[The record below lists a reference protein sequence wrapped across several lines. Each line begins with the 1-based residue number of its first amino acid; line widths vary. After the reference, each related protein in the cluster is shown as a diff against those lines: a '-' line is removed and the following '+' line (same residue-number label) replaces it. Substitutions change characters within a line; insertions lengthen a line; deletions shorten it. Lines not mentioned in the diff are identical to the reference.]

1 MEENETLAQELN
13 TSGDDAR
20 VASSAAPLVQ
30 GGGGL
35 VSERPHLLGTES
47 RGVVRHRRIRRHRI
61 RLEMAFDRVREREL
75 VYSIYRCPGYDSS
88 ATELL

>member
-1 MEENETLAQELN
+1 MALELN

-20 VASSAAPLVQ
+20 VATGTAPLVQ

-47 RGVVRHRRIRRHRI
+47 RGMVRHRRVRCHRV
-61 RLEMAFDRVREREL
+61 RLEMAFDRVRKREL
-75 VYSIYRCPGYDSS
+75 VYSIHRCPGYDSS